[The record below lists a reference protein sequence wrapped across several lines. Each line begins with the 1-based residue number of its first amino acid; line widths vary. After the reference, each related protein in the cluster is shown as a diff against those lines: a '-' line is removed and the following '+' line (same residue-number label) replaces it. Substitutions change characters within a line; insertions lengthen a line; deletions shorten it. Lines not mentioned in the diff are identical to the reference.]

1 MYLSTPVSKLNT
13 DPLMCWEELKPMY
26 PSIYKLAT
34 KYLSGVCASVPSE
47 RLFLCQ
53 QHHFKNQESAKWEIG
68 IKVNFF
74 KQVR

>member
-1 MYLSTPVSKLNT
+1 MYLSTPVSTLNT
-13 DPLMCWEELKPMY
+13 DPLMCWEELKLMY

-34 KYLSGVCASVPSE
+34 KYFSGVCTSVPSE

-53 QHHFKNQESAKWEIG
+53 QYHIKNQKSTKWKIG